1 MRPPWPPSA
10 RRSATTPSPRPAPR
24 ARGSRR
30 SRRSPRLWGTRKAR
44 PEAGDMPRRPRA
56 PLGMA
61 VALLLHPGLA
71 PERVADA
78 TVRARLALQLDDAA
92 AQRLADRL
100 GAAVDLQLLE
110 DDVGVELHRALGD
123 VELARDLLV
132 AVALGDQFEDLQL
145 PLGQRLGALVAQ
157 QVADP
162 VEQLRRHRR
171 LQQRAAALH
180 HADRLEDLVARHALQ
195 EVAARP

>member
-44 PEAGDMPRRPRA
+44 PEAGDMPRRPRT

-61 VALLLHPGLA
+61 VALLLHPGSSRAESL
-71 PERVADA
+71 ERVAAA
-78 TVRARLALQLDDAA
+78 TLRARPALQLDDAA

-145 PLGQRLGALVAQ
+145 PLGQRLGAPHAQ
-157 QVADP
+157 
-162 VEQLRRHRR
+162 
-171 LQQRAAALH
+171 
-180 HADRLEDLVARHALQ
+180 
-195 EVAARP
+195 